1 MHSAGAG
8 CGRHESRCLTGS
20 TGADTGTFSSA
31 IRRPTAALGGTTVAG
46 GKVARG
52 LRSHR
57 GISKTSQQVTH
68 NCGVAHRTL
77 LRKRRP
83 HCMAAAAG
91 KASPPKVTQL
101 RAHSPQ

>member
-20 TGADTGTFSSA
+20 TGADTGTCSSA
-31 IRRPTAALGGTTVAG
+31 IRRPTVAG

-57 GISKTSQQVTH
+57 GIGKTSQQVTH

-91 KASPPKVTQL
+91 KASPPEVTQL